1 MVTAL
6 SDVADR
12 VRGIEAGADDFLTK
26 PVVDSA
32 LFARVRSLLRLKMM
46 MDEWRLREQTSSQL
60 GMLAP
65 RAMTELD
72 VTSARLL
79 VIEDNAIDALNMI
92 ANPAVDNDEVKRVRS
107 EERRVGKECVST
119 CKSRWEP

>member
-72 VTSARLL
+72 VTSARQ
-79 VIEDNAIDALNMI
+79 IGRASC
-92 ANPAVDNDEVKRVRS
+92 R
-107 EERRVGKECVST
+107 ERWCRTGR
-119 CKSRWEP
+119 SRWAPDQ